1 MREVEGRIIK
11 AMSGFYYVLV
21 DNDVITCRAR
31 GNFRNDNITPL
42 VGDFVKIKIE
52 EDSIGYVVEIKERD
66 NELVR
71 PKVANIDYNILVT
84 SLKEPEFSSKLL
96 DKLLALNE
104 FNNIDSIIVFSK
116 WDMLSDKELKKFKE
130 LSEYYEAIGYKVF
143 TNLDKDIAN
152 FKEYIQGKFVSI
164 SGQSGAGKSTFINK
178 ISNNE
183 FNIETAKIS
192 KHLGRGKHT
201 TRHVEFYKIDDFY
214 IADTPGFSSI
224 DLTQIEKEDVKDLF
238 IEFSDYNCKYATCN
252 HIDEPGCQI
261 KEKIESNYYIMQR
274 YNNYKAIFKEN
285 ESTKKRY

>member
-1 MREVEGRIIK
+1 MREVEGRIVK

-21 DNDVITCRAR
+21 DNDIITCRAR

-42 VGDFVKIKIE
+42 VGDYARIKIE
-52 EDSIGYVVEIKERD
+52 EDSIGYVVEIKERK

-71 PKVANIDYNILVT
+71 PKVANIDYNIIVT

-104 FNNIDSIIVFSK
+104 FNNVESIIVFSK
-116 WDMLSDKELKKFKE
+116 CDMLKDEELEEFTK
-130 LSEYYEAIGYKVF
+130 LSEYYNSIGYKVF
-143 TNLDKDIAN
+143 TNLSKDIGE
-152 FKEYIQGKFVSI
+152 FKKYIQGKFVSI
-164 SGQSGAGKSTFINK
+164 SGQSGAGKSTFINT

-224 DLTQIEKEDVKDLF
+224 DLTFMEKEDLKDLF
-238 IEFSDYNCKYATCN
+238 IEFRDKDCKFNTCN
-252 HIDEPGCQI
+252 HIDEPKCGVKDSLENVQ
-261 KEKIESNYYIMQR
+261 IESR
-274 YNNYKAIFKEN
+274 YNNYKSLFKEI
-285 ESTKKRY
+285 ETSKRRY